1 MCTLASSVN
10 PRTKLKWIQIP
21 IAVKTIMDKL
31 MTTHFISAEVHLHD
45 TAEELHEA
53 IEIELQKHGEPL
65 RWAVTDVDVDRQKA
79 VVEGY
84 VLAEV
89 ATAVSPTVA

>member
-1 MCTLASSVN
+1 VN
-10 PRTKLKWIQIP
+10 TN
-21 IAVKTIMDKL
+21 MDRS
-31 MTTHFISAEVHLHD
+31 MTTHFISAEVDLHN

-53 IEIELQKHGEPL
+53 IELELQKHGEPL

-84 VLAEV
+84 VLLESAV
-89 ATAVSPTVA
+89 APSPATA

>member
-1 MCTLASSVN
+1 MDTN
-10 PRTKLKWIQIP
+10 TDRGI
-21 IAVKTIMDKL
+21 TIMDKL

-84 VLAEV
+84 VLAELPV
-89 ATAVSPTVA
+89 AISPTAA